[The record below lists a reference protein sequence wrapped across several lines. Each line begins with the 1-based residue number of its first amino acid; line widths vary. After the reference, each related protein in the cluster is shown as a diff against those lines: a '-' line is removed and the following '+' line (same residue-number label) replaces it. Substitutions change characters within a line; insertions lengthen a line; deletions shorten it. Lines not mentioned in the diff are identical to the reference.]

1 MKISKPSWYSHTLT
15 LFFFIII
22 IMMSH
27 VANSQSHQLYNEEHA
42 VLMKIKQYLRNP
54 PFLSHWTQQSSTSN
68 NNHCSW
74 PEINCTTNGNSVIS
88 LTLSNSNI
96 TQAIPTFICELK
108 NLTFIDFS
116 FNFIPG
122 EFPTSLYNCSKLQY
136 LDLSMNN
143 FVGNI
148 PDDMH
153 SYLSEL
159 RYLNLGS
166 TNFTGDIPSSIGR
179 LKELRELK
187 LHYCLFNGTVP
198 AEIGNLSNLEY
209 LDLSYNTMFP
219 SWKLPSNFTK
229 LTKLK
234 LFHVYATNLVGE
246 IPENIGEM
254 VDLEN
259 LDMSQ
264 NGLTGGV
271 PSGLFLLKNLTILY
285 LFQNNLSGEIP
296 KVVEALNLVDL
307 DLAQNNL
314 TGKIPEVLGKLKNI
328 TWLNLSLNKLSG
340 EIPEAFGSLPAM
352 VDFRMFSNNLSGT
365 LPSKFGRY
373 SRLETF
379 LVSSNI
385 LSGNLPENLCYNG
398 RLLNLTVYDN
408 NLSGEL
414 PKSLG
419 NCNSLLDLKIYNNK
433 FSGNIPS
440 GLWTSLNLSNF
451 MVSHNNFTGELPEM
465 LSSSILRL
473 EISFNQL
480 SGRIPATVS
489 SWSNVVVFDASKNNL
504 NGSIPQELT
513 SLPKLTTLLL
523 DQNQL
528 TGPLPSDIIHWEN
541 LVTLNLRQNKL
552 SGQIPDALG
561 RLPVLSQLDL
571 SENQF
576 TGQVPSQLPRLT
588 NLNLS
593 SNHLTGKVP
602 YEFENSAF
610 DTSFLDNPGLCSD
623 TPELNLALC
632 NSTPQRSGKGSSWS
646 VSLITSLVVAAFL
659 MALLATL
666 LIMRLYRKRKQEFD
680 NSWKLISFQRLN
692 FTESDI
698 LSSLTEQNII
708 GSGGYGAIYRCP
720 VDDFGYVAVKK
731 IWNDRKLD
739 QKLKSSFRAEVNA
752 LSNIR
757 HTNIVRLLC
766 CISNE
771 ESMLLVYEYMENS
784 SLDKWLHKKYN
795 KASNFSSS
803 AAVHHVFLDW
813 PKRLQIAIGVAQG
826 LSYMHHDCSQP
837 IVHRDV
843 KTSNILLDAQ
853 FNAKVA
859 DFGLARMLLKPGQ
872 LNTMSTVIGS
882 FGYIAPEYTQ
892 TRRITEK
899 IDVFSFGVVLLEL
912 TTGKEAN
919 DGDQHLSLAEWA
931 WRHIQIG
938 SNIEELLDKD
948 VMEPSYL
955 DEMCTVFKLGVM
967 CTSTLAST
975 RPSMKEVLQMLQLC
989 RDQFD
994 YGGDSKLGHYDV
1006 VPLLKDSKS
1015 ETRLDVVDTL

>member
-1 MKISKPSWYSHTLT
+1 
-15 LFFFIII
+15 
-22 IMMSH
+22 
-27 VANSQSHQLYNEEHA
+27 
-42 VLMKIKQYLRNP
+42 
-54 PFLSHWTQQSSTSN
+54 
-68 NNHCSW
+68 
-74 PEINCTTNGNSVIS
+74 
-88 LTLSNSNI
+88 
-96 TQAIPTFICELK
+96 
-108 NLTFIDFS
+108 
-116 FNFIPG
+116 
-122 EFPTSLYNCSKLQY
+122 
-136 LDLSMNN
+136 
-143 FVGNI
+143 
-148 PDDMH
+148 
-153 SYLSEL
+153 
-159 RYLNLGS
+159 
-166 TNFTGDIPSSIGR
+166 
-179 LKELRELK
+179 
-187 LHYCLFNGTVP
+187 
-198 AEIGNLSNLEY
+198 
-209 LDLSYNTMFP
+209 
-219 SWKLPSNFTK
+219 
-229 LTKLK
+229 
-234 LFHVYATNLVGE
+234 
-246 IPENIGEM
+246 M

-264 NGLTGGV
+264 NGLTGGI
-271 PSGLFLLKNLTILY
+271 PSSLFLLKNLTILY

-314 TGKIPEVLGKLKNI
+314 TGKIPKVLGKLKNI

-365 LPSKFGRY
+365 LPSEFGRY

-379 LVSSNI
+379 LVSSNS

-440 GLWTSLNLSNF
+440 GLWTCLNLSNF
-451 MVSHNNFTGELPEM
+451 MVRHNNFTGELPEM
-465 LSSSILRL
+465 LSSSISRL
-473 EISFNQL
+473 EISYNQL

-489 SWSNVVVFDASKNNL
+489 SWTNVVVFDASKNNL

-576 TGQVPSQLPRLT
+576 TGQEGFRMNSKIL
-588 NLNLS
+588 
-593 SNHLTGKVP
+593 HLTP
-602 YEFENSAF
+602 AF
-610 DTSFLDNPGLCSD
+610 WTSD

-632 NSTPQRSGKGSSWS
+632 NSTPQRSGKDSSWS

-720 VDDFGYVAVKK
+720 VDDFGYVAVKN

-739 QKLKSSFRAEVNA
+739 QKLKSSFCCAAFQMRN
-752 LSNIR
+752 
-757 HTNIVRLLC
+757 LC
-766 CISNE
+766 
-771 ESMLLVYEYMENS
+771 
-784 SLDKWLHKKYN
+784 SLFTK
-795 KASNFSSS
+795 
-803 AAVHHVFLDW
+803 
-813 PKRLQIAIGVAQG
+813 
-826 LSYMHHDCSQP
+826 
-837 IVHRDV
+837 
-843 KTSNILLDAQ
+843 
-853 FNAKVA
+853 
-859 DFGLARMLLKPGQ
+859 
-872 LNTMSTVIGS
+872 
-882 FGYIAPEYTQ
+882 YTQ

-912 TTGKEAN
+912 TTGKGAN
-919 DGDQHLSLAEWA
+919 DGDQHLSLAEWG

-955 DEMCTVFKLGVM
+955 DEMCTVFKLGVL

-975 RPSMKEVLQMLQLC
+975 RPSI
-989 RDQFD
+989 DQFD

>member
-27 VANSQSHQLYNEEHA
+27 VANSQSHQLYDEEHA

-116 FNFIPG
+116 FNFIPV
-122 EFPTSLYNCSKLQY
+122 S
-136 LDLSMNN
+136 
-143 FVGNI
+143 
-148 PDDMH
+148 
-153 SYLSEL
+153 
-159 RYLNLGS
+159 
-166 TNFTGDIPSSIGR
+166 
-179 LKELRELK
+179 
-187 LHYCLFNGTVP
+187 
-198 AEIGNLSNLEY
+198 
-209 LDLSYNTMFP
+209 
-219 SWKLPSNFTK
+219 K

-264 NGLTGGV
+264 NGLTGGI

-285 LFQNNLSGEIP
+285 LFQNSLSGEIP

-541 LVTLNLRQNKL
+541 LVTLNLRQNQL

>member
-1 MKISKPSWYSHTLT
+1 
-15 LFFFIII
+15 
-22 IMMSH
+22 
-27 VANSQSHQLYNEEHA
+27 
-42 VLMKIKQYLRNP
+42 
-54 PFLSHWTQQSSTSN
+54 
-68 NNHCSW
+68 
-74 PEINCTTNGNSVIS
+74 
-88 LTLSNSNI
+88 
-96 TQAIPTFICELK
+96 
-108 NLTFIDFS
+108 
-116 FNFIPG
+116 
-122 EFPTSLYNCSKLQY
+122 
-136 LDLSMNN
+136 
-143 FVGNI
+143 
-148 PDDMH
+148 
-153 SYLSEL
+153 
-159 RYLNLGS
+159 
-166 TNFTGDIPSSIGR
+166 
-179 LKELRELK
+179 
-187 LHYCLFNGTVP
+187 
-198 AEIGNLSNLEY
+198 
-209 LDLSYNTMFP
+209 
-219 SWKLPSNFTK
+219 
-229 LTKLK
+229 
-234 LFHVYATNLVGE
+234 
-246 IPENIGEM
+246 M

-264 NGLTGGV
+264 NGLTGGI
-271 PSGLFLLKNLTILY
+271 PSSLFLLKNLTILY

-314 TGKIPEVLGKLKNI
+314 TGKIPKVLGKLKNI

-365 LPSKFGRY
+365 LPSEFGRY

-379 LVSSNI
+379 LVSSNS

-440 GLWTSLNLSNF
+440 GLWTCLNLSNF
-451 MVSHNNFTGELPEM
+451 MVRHNNFTGELPEM
-465 LSSSILRL
+465 LSSSISRL
-473 EISFNQL
+473 EISYNQL

-489 SWSNVVVFDASKNNL
+489 SWTNVVVFDASKNNL

-561 RLPVLSQLDL
+561 RLPEGFRMNSKIL
-571 SENQF
+571 
-576 TGQVPSQLPRLT
+576 
-588 NLNLS
+588 
-593 SNHLTGKVP
+593 HLTP
-602 YEFENSAF
+602 AF
-610 DTSFLDNPGLCSD
+610 WTSD

-632 NSTPQRSGKGSSWS
+632 NSTPQRSGKDSSWS

-720 VDDFGYVAVKK
+720 VDDFGYVAVKN
-731 IWNDRKLD
+731 IWNDR
-739 QKLKSSFRAEVNA
+739 N
-752 LSNIR
+752 
-757 HTNIVRLLC
+757 
-766 CISNE
+766 
-771 ESMLLVYEYMENS
+771 
-784 SLDKWLHKKYN
+784 LDKWLHKKYN

-803 AAVHHVFLDW
+803 AVHHVFLDW

-826 LSYMHHDCSQP
+826 LSYMHHDCSQS

-843 KTSNILLDAQ
+843 KTGNILLDAQ

-872 LNTMSTVIGS
+872 LNTMSTLIGS

-912 TTGKEAN
+912 TTGKGAN
-919 DGDQHLSLAEWA
+919 DGDQHLSLAEWG

-955 DEMCTVFKLGVM
+955 DEMCTVFKLGVL

-975 RPSMKEVLQMLQLC
+975 RPSM
-989 RDQFD
+989 
-994 YGGDSKLGHYDV
+994 
-1006 VPLLKDSKS
+1006 
-1015 ETRLDVVDTL
+1015 

>member
-1 MKISKPSWYSHTLT
+1 MKISKPSFYSHTLT
-15 LFFFIII
+15 LFFFIIM

-27 VANSQSHQLYNEEHA
+27 VANSQSHQLYDEEHA
-42 VLMKIKQYLRNP
+42 VLMKIKQYLQNP

-96 TQAIPTFICELK
+96 TKAIPTFICELK
-108 NLTFIDFS
+108 NLTFLDFS

-187 LHYCLFNGTVP
+187 LHYC
-198 AEIGNLSNLEY
+198 Y
-209 LDLSYNTMFP
+209 
-219 SWKLPSNFTK
+219 
-229 LTKLK
+229 
-234 LFHVYATNLVGE
+234 
-246 IPENIGEM
+246 
-254 VDLEN
+254 
-259 LDMSQ
+259 
-264 NGLTGGV
+264 
-271 PSGLFLLKNLTILY
+271 ILY

-314 TGKIPEVLGKLKNI
+314 TGKIPEVLGKLMNI

-365 LPSKFGRY
+365 LPSEFGRY

-379 LVSSNI
+379 LVSSNS

-465 LSSSILRL
+465 LSSSISRL
-473 EISFNQL
+473 EISYNQL

-489 SWSNVVVFDASKNNL
+489 SWTNVVVFDASKNNL

-593 SNHLTGKVP
+593 SNHLTGRVP
-602 YEFENSAF
+602 NEFENSAF

-803 AAVHHVFLDW
+803 AVHHVFLDW